1 MHCIENYQD
10 DSNLHLALFIPS
22 ILENIISFS
31 ALEYDE
37 KYKILKSHILTMLTM
52 IEKRLKNSKNLID
65 NNNNNLSIYS
75 EISFEQLVS
84 FKDPNETC
92 NREKLNLLCAYFI
105 LNDTDLDLNKTIGD
119 LFRKLCIRLPYLV
132 CKTLFIIQ

>member
-1 MHCIENYQD
+1 
-10 DSNLHLALFIPS
+10 
-22 ILENIISFS
+22 LENIISFS

-37 KYKILKSHILTMLTM
+37 KYKIFKSQIITMLTM

-65 NNNNNLSIYS
+65 NNNLSIYS
-75 EISFEQLVS
+75 EISFEQIVS

-105 LNDTDLDLNKTIGD
+105 LNDTDLDLNKTISD

-132 CKTLFIIQ
+132 CKTLFITFLFGKLYNNFN

>member
-1 MHCIENYQD
+1 
-10 DSNLHLALFIPS
+10 
-22 ILENIISFS
+22 LENIISFS

-37 KYKILKSHILTMLTM
+37 KYKIFKSQIITMLTM

-65 NNNNNLSIYS
+65 NNNLSIYS
-75 EISFEQLVS
+75 EISFEQIVS

-105 LNDTDLDLNKTIGD
+105 LNDIDLDLNKTISD

-132 CKTLFIIQ
+132 CKTLFIIFLFRKLYNNFN

>member
-1 MHCIENYQD
+1 
-10 DSNLHLALFIPS
+10 
-22 ILENIISFS
+22 LENIISFS

-37 KYKILKSHILTMLTM
+37 KYKIFKSQIITMLTM

-65 NNNNNLSIYS
+65 NNNLSIYS
-75 EISFEQLVS
+75 EISFEQIVS

-105 LNDTDLDLNKTIGD
+105 LNDIDLDLIKTTSD

-132 CKTLFIIQ
+132 CKTLFIIFLFGKLYNNFN

>member
-1 MHCIENYQD
+1 
-10 DSNLHLALFIPS
+10 
-22 ILENIISFS
+22 
-31 ALEYDE
+31 
-37 KYKILKSHILTMLTM
+37 MLTM

-65 NNNNNLSIYS
+65 NNNLSIYS
-75 EISFEQLVS
+75 EISFEQIVS

-105 LNDTDLDLNKTIGD
+105 LNDIDLDLNKTISD

-132 CKTLFIIQ
+132 CKTLFIIFFFGKLYNDFN